1 MVYPV
6 LLWLV
11 GFGGYLAA
19 RQPEQ
24 APPGSLPATTAQ
36 ALNGPNAP
44 VSSSREQPGRAV
56 GAVPPTYHAT
66 R

>member
-24 APPGSLPATTAQ
+24 APLVSLAATPAR
-36 ALNGPNAP
+36 ALNGHNEP
-44 VSSSREQPGRAV
+44 VSSSR
-56 GAVPPTYHAT
+56 
-66 R
+66 